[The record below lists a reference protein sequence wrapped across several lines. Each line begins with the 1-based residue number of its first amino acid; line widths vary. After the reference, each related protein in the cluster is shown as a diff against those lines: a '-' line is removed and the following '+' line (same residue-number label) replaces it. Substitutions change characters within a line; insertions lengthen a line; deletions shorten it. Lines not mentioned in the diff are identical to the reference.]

1 MIGSRSALAEARS
14 IGVFR
19 ALQLGDLLC
28 AIPAIRAVK
37 RANPNARTTLIGLPW
52 ANELVERYPEYL
64 DGFLEFPGWP
74 GIAEREPDPD
84 RAREYQRDAER
95 REFDLVVQMHGDGR
109 TSNGFVAATPT
120 VARAGFAPDE
130 ASAEPDFIPYP
141 RELPE
146 VYRLLAL
153 AEHLG
158 ATDLDPTLEFPLTED
173 ERPAAAQLL
182 IAGGVDISVPYVCI
196 HAGGRGADRRW
207 RADGFAAVA
216 DALARAGYQVILTG
230 SEIDRPVN
238 EQVSSLASASMVDLT
253 GKTTIA
259 TLAAAIEGASFLVTN
274 DSAPSHLAVALGTPS
289 LVIFTG
295 SDRARWAPA
304 NSQLHRG
311 IGAGRPDGGPP
322 APPPPVEEVL
332 AALPAGPGTDL
343 SSR

>member
-1 MIGSRSALAEARS
+1 MSEAKSTRS
-14 IGVFR
+14 IGAFR

-28 AIPAIRAVK
+28 AIPAIRALK
-37 RANPNARTTLIGLPW
+37 RSNSDARLTLIGLPW
-52 ANELVERYPEYL
+52 ARELVERYSDYL
-64 DGFLEFPGWP
+64 DEFLEFPGWP
-74 GIAEREPDPD
+74 GIAERDPDPD
-84 RAREYQRDAER
+84 RAREYQREAEAR
-95 REFDLVVQMHGDGR
+95 HFDLVVQMHGDGR
-109 TSNGFVAATPT
+109 TSNSFVTATPAST
-120 VARAGFAPDE
+120 RAGFVPDE
-130 ASAEPDFIPYP
+130 ASVEPGFIPYP

-158 ATDLDPTLEFPLTED
+158 ATDLDPELEFPLSEG
-173 ERPAAAQLL
+173 ERSAAAQLL
-182 IAGGVDISVPYVCI
+182 IATGVDTSAPYACI

-216 DALARAGYQVILTG
+216 DSLARAGYQVILTG

-238 EQVSSLASASMVDLT
+238 EQVSSLATAPVIDLT
-253 GKTTIA
+253 AKTTIA
-259 TLAAAIEGASFLVTN
+259 TLAATIEGASFLVTN
-274 DSAPSHLAVALGTPS
+274 DSAPSHLAAAVRTPS

-304 NSQLHRG
+304 NSRLHRG

-343 SSR
+343 SAR